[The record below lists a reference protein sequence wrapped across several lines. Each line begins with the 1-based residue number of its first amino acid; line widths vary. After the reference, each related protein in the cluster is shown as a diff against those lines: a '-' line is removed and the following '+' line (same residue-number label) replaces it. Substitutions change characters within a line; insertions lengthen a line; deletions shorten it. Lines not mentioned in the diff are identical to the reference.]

1 LASLLEKE
9 LLEKKLPA
17 EVSPTAEAL
26 PFPSRS
32 GRGIRIAVID
42 SGVNAR
48 HPHITGLAG
57 GLSVLPSGI
66 EEGSYTDML
75 GHGTA
80 VMAAIQEKAPEAQY
94 FAVRVFHS
102 SLRTSTECL
111 LKAIEWAIEQRMD
124 VVNLSLGTRNP
135 DHVARFEAVIASAAK
150 NNVLLV
156 AAREAE
162 SELCFPGSLPGVFG
176 VTLDWETPR
185 NRYRCDETSAGLV
198 YVASGYPRSLPGLPP
213 ERNLHG
219 ISFAVANMT
228 GFIARACEESAEAGE
243 SRSFQTLSQVLRE
256 NASTSPAR

>member
-1 LASLLEKE
+1 M
-9 LLEKKLPA
+9 
-17 EVSPTAEAL
+17 
-26 PFPSRS
+26 RS
-32 GRGIRIAVID
+32 ID

-66 EEGSYTDML
+66 EEGSYLDML

-94 FAVRVFHS
+94 FAVKVFHS

-135 DHVARFEAVIASAAK
+135 DHVARFETVIASALRRIISCWFPRAK
-150 NNVLLV
+150 PNRSFAFL
-156 AAREAE
+156 AACLAFRL
-162 SELCFPGSLPGVFG
+162 S
-176 VTLDWETPR
+176 LDWETTQESLSLR
-185 NRYRCDETSAGLV
+185 RASAGLV
-198 YVASGYPRSLPGLPP
+198 FVASGYPRSLPGLPP

-228 GFIARACEESAEAGE
+228 GLIARACEETAGGG
-243 SRSFQTLSQVLRE
+243 
-256 NASTSPAR
+256 